1 MPTRT
6 PLAKFST
13 QKVRL
18 PREPGRRGEG
28 ELHPARKRNL
38 RRLVSTRQSLQ
49 KSSKRLA
56 ETPHLRKCRRDSFP
70 DMKGRKSV
78 TKAAAQWESAMPPRL
93 RTRFTD
99 LAGVEH
105 PIVQGGMMW
114 VGTAE
119 MAAAVS
125 NAGALGV
132 ITALTQP
139 TPDDLRRE
147 IERCR
152 KLTDKPFGVNLTIL
166 PSISPPPYAEYRR
179 AIIEEGITLVETAG
193 HKPQEHVDDFKSHGI
208 KVIHKCTAV
217 RHALSAERMGVDAI
231 SIDGFECAGHPG
243 EDDIPGLILI
253 PAAAD
258 KVKVP
263 ILASGGFGDGRGLV
277 AALALGA
284 DGINMG
290 TRFCATKEAP
300 MHDNIKQAMVDA
312 DERSTSLIFR
322 TYRNTARVAKN
333 AISQEVVAIEA
344 QGKPFEEVAHL
355 VKGARGKEGLD
366 NGNPDHGVWTAG
378 MVMGLI
384 KDIPTCQELIDRIMG
399 EAIDII
405 NRRLRRFD
413 GEDQK

>member
-1 MPTRT
+1 
-6 PLAKFST
+6 
-13 QKVRL
+13 
-18 PREPGRRGEG
+18 
-28 ELHPARKRNL
+28 
-38 RRLVSTRQSLQ
+38 
-49 KSSKRLA
+49 
-56 ETPHLRKCRRDSFP
+56 
-70 DMKGRKSV
+70 
-78 TKAAAQWESAMPPRL
+78 MPPRL